1 VFFITPIAH
10 EQSTG
15 RRFPVISAALVVLN
29 LAVFVGMLVYKR
41 PEARATDAIGRAQ
54 TYMMKHSYV
63 AVDCHALAPL
73 GHKPGPV
80 PPGVDDDERREAQ
93 ATMSALCA
101 EADKALYALPTH
113 RFGDVP
119 ARGGFLTLLSHQF
132 LHGGWLHILFNMW
145 FLWLAACNLE
155 DRWGRPLFLGFY
167 LVSGV
172 AGALL
177 HRAFNAGSAIPLV
190 GASGAIAGAMGAF
203 LVVLTTTRIRF
214 LYLLLLFL
222 RPKVGTFEA
231 PAYVMLPLWFGLE
244 VLSGFM
250 SPGSGTA
257 HWAHVGGFACG
268 AAIAAGLR
276 LSGLDQKLDAAV
288 DEKAS
293 VRGDPRVAEAV
304 QWLDSGRKAEGLQRL
319 AAIAAA
325 EPRNIDARL
334 ELLRVATV
342 DNDPELRARSLVD
355 LALCYLDQGLVEAA
369 AGVLTELHQLSL
381 LDRSPPD
388 RLLRLGE
395 RFAQKGDALR
405 SGQTLI
411 ALYRSGIRDEIGA
424 RAAVAHAAVLLK
436 ANLVGE
442 ASRVL
447 DMVRGSPVAP
457 ADLHAKIESLSAQ
470 IAGRRVS
477 G

>member
-1 VFFITPIAH
+1 
-10 EQSTG
+10 
-15 RRFPVISAALVVLN
+15 
-29 LAVFVGMLVYKR
+29 
-41 PEARATDAIGRAQ
+41 
-54 TYMMKHSYV
+54 
-63 AVDCHALAPL
+63 
-73 GHKPGPV
+73 
-80 PPGVDDDERREAQ
+80 
-93 ATMSALCA
+93 MSALCA

-190 GASGAIAGAMGAF
+190 GASGRHRRGDGG
-203 LVVLTTTRIRF
+203 VPG
-214 LYLLLLFL
+214 
-222 RPKVGTFEA
+222 RPHDDAHPVPLSA
-231 PAYVMLPLWFGLE
+231 PALPPPQGRHLRGARVRHAAAL
-244 VLSGFM
+244 VRPRGPLRLHVAGQRDRPLGRTSGA
-250 SPGSGTA
+250 SP
-257 HWAHVGGFACG
+257 
-268 AAIAAGLR
+268 AAPRSRPGLR